1 MRFDLRAFL
10 EGARKPYEAHFQ
22 ADLTQSDFGSYTL
35 AAPAECDFTAT
46 PTDDGAALL
55 LCVKA
60 QIHAECAR
68 CLEPLT
74 QEYCFERD
82 YLILPRDLEYPD
94 FELPC
99 NEQGCIDLDELVYQE
114 LIFEVPAVLLCS
126 ADCQGLCPICG
137 KKKAAGCT
145 CKPAADAAPVD
156 ARLRILKQLLSCISP
171 RRCPIMAIV
180 PKRKH
185 SQARRDKRRSNVW
198 KLEAPTLVKCP
209 QCGELKVPHKVC
221 GKCGYYKGQEVIKKE
236 A

>member
-1 MRFDLRAFL
+1 MP
-10 EGARKPYEAHFQ
+10 EN
-22 ADLTQSDFGSYTL
+22 LTRHIFRQTSRSPIL
-35 AAPAECDFTAT
+35 AAIRWLPRLNVTLPAT

-74 QEYCFERD
+74 QDYCFERD
-82 YLILPRDLEYPD
+82 YLILPRDLEDPD

-156 ARLRILKQLLSCISP
+156 ARLSILKQLLS
-171 RRCPIMAIV
+171 
-180 PKRKH
+180 
-185 SQARRDKRRSNVW
+185 
-198 KLEAPTLVKCP
+198 
-209 QCGELKVPHKVC
+209 
-221 GKCGYYKGQEVIKKE
+221 
-236 A
+236 